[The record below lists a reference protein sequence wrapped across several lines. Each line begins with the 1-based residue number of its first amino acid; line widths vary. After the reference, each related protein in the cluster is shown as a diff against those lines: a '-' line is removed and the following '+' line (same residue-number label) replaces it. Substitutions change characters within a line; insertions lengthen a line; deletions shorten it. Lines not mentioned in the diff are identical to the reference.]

1 MTIRH
6 LYIFKIVCEEGS
18 FTRAARRL
26 YMTQPAVSHAILELE
41 AEIGS
46 PLFDR
51 LSRSIYLNAS
61 GNIMLSK
68 VNRLLEL
75 YEELKSN
82 ALTAEQPLP
91 LRIGSTI
98 TIGNF
103 WLPSIMAA
111 FCSLAEH
118 IQEQIIIEQ
127 AGAVTQKLL
136 NNELDLA
143 LIEGPIPYSQLV
155 SLPFSSYSLLFL
167 CSPGHPCAL
176 RSMLTLEALQRERL
190 LVREKGSAIR
200 DTLDSAFTL
209 AGLSLTPAWTS
220 VNSQALIQAA
230 KASLGITVLPDI
242 LVKEEIKKGELIPLE
257 TGELSLQNVNHIV
270 YHKDKYIPEAM
281 KLFIETAMTA
291 SHL

>member
-51 LSRSIYLNAS
+51 LSRRIYLNAS

-103 WLPSIMAA
+103 WLPS
-111 FCSLAEH
+111 
-118 IQEQIIIEQ
+118 
-127 AGAVTQKLL
+127 
-136 NNELDLA
+136 
-143 LIEGPIPYSQLV
+143 
-155 SLPFSSYSLLFL
+155 
-167 CSPGHPCAL
+167 
-176 RSMLTLEALQRERL
+176 R
-190 LVREKGSAIR
+190 
-200 DTLDSAFTL
+200 
-209 AGLSLTPAWTS
+209 
-220 VNSQALIQAA
+220 
-230 KASLGITVLPDI
+230 I
-242 LVKEEIKKGELIPLE
+242 L
-257 TGELSLQNVNHIV
+257 
-270 YHKDKYIPEAM
+270 
-281 KLFIETAMTA
+281 
-291 SHL
+291 